1 VPGRTHTQWQYSIMV
16 CIILLFFFFSN
27 VWFYLILARKKTT
40 ALPFHMLYSLYLN
53 SYAKQTTHMLIS
65 EITELASVQLVLKFL
80 GACW

>member
-1 VPGRTHTQWQYSIMV
+1 MCGF
-16 CIILLFFFFSN
+16 ILF
-27 VWFYLILARKKTT
+27 WPEKKTT